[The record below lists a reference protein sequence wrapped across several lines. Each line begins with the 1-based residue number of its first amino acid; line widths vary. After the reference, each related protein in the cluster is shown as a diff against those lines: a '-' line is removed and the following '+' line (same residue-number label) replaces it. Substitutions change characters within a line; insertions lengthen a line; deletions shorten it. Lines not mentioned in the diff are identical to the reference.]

1 MANKLNIRP
10 SKFTIYVKKR
20 RDNSFQKLRGRQ
32 EQLEIKQKI
41 YHRRI
46 KNAINTTDG
55 RNGLG
60 IVKISKRKYFEQYGT
75 ITDSNINIDEF
86 KNKHGQ
92 TYLSANRMVIT
103 RTVRSILQRLTEQ
116 GVPPSYGAMLS

>member
-1 MANKLNIRP
+1 MVNKLNIRP

-20 RDNSFQKLRGRQ
+20 RDNSFQELRGRQ
-32 EQLEIKQKI
+32 EKLEIKQKI
-41 YHRRI
+41 YHRWI

-75 ITDSNINIDEF
+75 ITDSNINIEEF
-86 KNKHGQ
+86 KNKHDQ

-103 RTVRSILQRLTEQ
+103 RTVRSILQWLTKQ
-116 GVPPSYGAMLS
+116 GVTPSYGAMLS

>member
-1 MANKLNIRP
+1 MVNKLNIRP

-20 RDNSFQKLRGRQ
+20 RDNSFQELRGRQ
-32 EQLEIKQKI
+32 EKLEIKQKI
-41 YHRRI
+41 YHRWI

-55 RNGLG
+55 RNGLS

-116 GVPPSYGAMLS
+116 GVTPSYGAMLS

>member
-1 MANKLNIRP
+1 MVNKLNIRP

-103 RTVRSILQRLTEQ
+103 RTVRSILQWLTEQ
-116 GVPPSYGAMLS
+116 GVTPSYGAMLS

>member
-1 MANKLNIRP
+1 M
-10 SKFTIYVKKR
+10 
-20 RDNSFQKLRGRQ
+20 FQELRGRQ
-32 EQLEIKQKI
+32 EKLEIKQKI
-41 YHRRI
+41 YHRWI

-75 ITDSNINIDEF
+75 ITDSNINIEEF

-92 TYLSANRMVIT
+92 TYLSANRIW
-103 RTVRSILQRLTEQ
+103 SLLGLLDQFCS
-116 GVPPSYGAMLS
+116 G

>member
-1 MANKLNIRP
+1 MVNKLNIRP

-20 RDNSFQKLRGRQ
+20 RDNSFQELRGRQ
-32 EQLEIKQKI
+32 EKLEIKQKI
-41 YHRRI
+41 YHRWI

-75 ITDSNINIDEF
+75 ITDSNINIEEF

-103 RTVRSILQRLTEQ
+103 QTVRSILQRLTKQ
-116 GVPPSYGAMLS
+116 GVTPSYGAMLS